1 MSVCKHTHTH
11 TGARLAGGAI
21 GAREPPPS
29 SASRLVLRMSSPL
42 LAPLPLDHPPLR
54 CPSSSKPRHVYGSR
68 RPRAVRA
75 CVRACVAEASCARLL
90 FPPAFSPT
98 QISLI
103 FGPTSDKTYTLIL
116 TRPTDPGL
124 RNIRCGKVINRGRGG
139 AHTSRA
145 GYTRHPIAVLPGRAR
160 GWILVPLAPRGPVI
174 SCKRREGLCLH
185 GEARYRVL
193 AVISP

>member
-1 MSVCKHTHTH
+1 MQPALKSLGCHSICQRQIQSHPTLHCD
-11 TGARLAGGAI
+11 
-21 GAREPPPS
+21 
-29 SASRLVLRMSSPL
+29 
-42 LAPLPLDHPPLR
+42 APLPARPAM
-54 CPSSSKPRHVYGSR
+54 SMAAGAHVR
-68 RPRAVRA
+68 VRA

-90 FPPAFSPT
+90 FPPAFSPM

-124 RNIRCGKVINRGRGG
+124 RNIRCGKVINGGRGGRGG

-174 SCKRREGLCLH
+174 CCKRREGLCLH
-185 GEARYRVL
+185 GEAGEALVAGASRAR
-193 AVISP
+193 P